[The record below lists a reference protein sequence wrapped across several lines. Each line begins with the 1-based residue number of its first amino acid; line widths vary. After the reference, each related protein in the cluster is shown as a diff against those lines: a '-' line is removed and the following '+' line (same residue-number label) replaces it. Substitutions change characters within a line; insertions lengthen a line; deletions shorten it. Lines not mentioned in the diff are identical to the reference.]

1 MPLALQNRR
10 QGLPLSTEFG
20 KISQDAMKILLI
32 SAHPVEDSYNAALRK
47 TALEALLRSGHE
59 VDHLDLYAEGFDPVL
74 GREERMG
81 YHEVPSN
88 RIPVETYVTRLQAAE
103 GLVFVF
109 PVWCYG
115 LPAIL
120 KGFFDRVFL
129 PGVTFKLGADGV
141 ARPAL
146 THMKRVVGITSY
158 GRPWWVATFL
168 MGNPPKR
175 QIMNYFRLLTGGR
188 ARRSWLAHYDMNR
201 ATPATRQAFLAKVQ
215 RAMERL

>member
-1 MPLALQNRR
+1 MRV
-10 QGLPLSTEFG
+10 
-20 KISQDAMKILLI
+20 LLI
-32 SAHPVEDSYNAALRK
+32 HCHPRTESFSAALRD
-47 TALEALLRSGHE
+47 TARHALEAAGHQVE
-59 VDHLDLYAEGFDPVL
+59 CRDLYAEGFDPVL

>member
-1 MPLALQNRR
+1 MSTPIRVWSLQTLCR
-10 QGLPLSTEFG
+10 SG
-20 KISQDAMKILLI
+20 KGSVAIMKVLLV
-32 SAHPVEDSYNAALRK
+32 SAHPVEDSYNAALARAARG
-47 TALEALLRSGHE
+47 ALTRAGHT

-74 GREERMG
+74 GRAERLG
-81 YHEVPSN
+81 YHAIPTN
-88 RIPVETYVTRLQAAE
+88 RAPVEGYVARLEAAE
-103 GLVFVF
+103 ALVFVF

-115 LPAIL
+115 VPAIL

-129 PGVTFKLGADGV
+129 PGVSFTLGEDGI

-146 THMKRVVGITSY
+146 THIKRVVGITSY

-175 QIMNYFRLLTGGR
+175 QIMNYFRLLTAGR

-201 ATPATRQAFLAKVQ
+201 STDATRNAFLAKVE
-215 RAMERL
+215 RAMERLA